1 MKNHKTKKF
10 LKDDGLNFQSFNRL
24 KDLNKIKKY
33 HNQLL
38 NNVTDYLFKF
48 HNSQINKN
56 ILKLMIH
63 TWLNYYLQFYFLRW
77 RFFSKISK
85 KKINLNQNINYD
97 QYKEISEVIDTI
109 DFYKLSTNS
118 KNFNFLALKKISI
131 FRRKGEPYLINFKK
145 KKLSSKFLLKKK
157 TNFITKV
164 LFHLS
169 FNIERF
175 FFRQSIFIDKT
186 FPYLLSAMIK
196 VKNFSFPINYNQLFN
211 WKQIKTIEKFE
222 KNLSLRKK
230 VIFRKIK
237 TKENFLRFI
246 QNEIIEDLPIFI
258 CEGLSIVKKYLT
270 LIYQPKLIISYSLHV
285 HNELYKLWVLENTLQ
300 KKSLHMVC
308 TWRRSPK
315 S

>member
-109 DFYKLSTNS
+109 DFYKLSTGS
-118 KNFNFLALKKISI
+118 KNFNYLALKKISI

-157 TNFITKV
+157 NKF
-164 LFHLS
+164 
-169 FNIERF
+169 
-175 FFRQSIFIDKT
+175 
-186 FPYLLSAMIK
+186 
-196 VKNFSFPINYNQLFN
+196 YNQ
-211 WKQIKTIEKFE
+211 
-222 KNLSLRKK
+222 SLISF
-230 VIFRKIK
+230 VI
-237 TKENFLRFI
+237 
-246 QNEIIEDLPIFI
+246 
-258 CEGLSIVKKYLT
+258 
-270 LIYQPKLIISYSLHV
+270 
-285 HNELYKLWVLENTLQ
+285 
-300 KKSLHMVC
+300 
-308 TWRRSPK
+308 
-315 S
+315 